1 MVPVMMDEMAS
12 MSELAANTA
21 FRADETPV
29 NSDTTTNTLRG
40 TRNNEDSW
48 HGMTNE

>member
-1 MVPVMMDEMAS
+1 MDEKAS
-12 MSELAANTA
+12 MSELAANTE

-29 NSDTTTNTLRG
+29 NSATTTNTLRG

-48 HGMTNE
+48 HGMVGERR